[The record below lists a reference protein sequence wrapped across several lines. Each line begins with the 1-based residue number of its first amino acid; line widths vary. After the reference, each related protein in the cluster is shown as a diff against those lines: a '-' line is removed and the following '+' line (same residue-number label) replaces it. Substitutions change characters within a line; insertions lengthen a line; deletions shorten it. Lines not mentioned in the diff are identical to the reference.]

1 MVLILIPQRMLMLLT
16 LCAAIVRVHILHTA
30 VHIHAYYFD
39 SCCPYIYLCK
49 VVVPWISSSY
59 SADNC
64 RHQGHAGSKTLHQQN
79 PPVLHWRCWL
89 TQVDLYNGRK
99 TVVVVFVDN
108 WSRLFTRG
116 ISGRFLL
123 TKTVSAMH

>member
-1 MVLILIPQRMLMLLT
+1 VEPLLEFTYYILQCISMHIILI
-16 LCAAIVRVHILHTA
+16 AVVH
-30 VHIHAYYFD
+30 
-39 SCCPYIYLCK
+39 IYLCK